1 MKIIMKNIHGGDI
14 YNNKVNMDF
23 SVNINPLGI
32 PDAVKKAINDA
43 IEMCDRYPDISCT
56 GLKAAVTEALAQNC
70 NETAQ
75 ENIVFGNGASELFMA
90 TVHALKPKKAVIP
103 VPSFYGYEYALSAV
117 CCEKKYCY
125 TDLENG
131 ADASRIISGLNEDID
146 IIFLAN
152 PNNPTGQ
159 LMDLKEV
166 TAILEYCHSKNIY
179 VVMDECFIDFCEAAE
194 SVVKLTEQYDNLIVI
209 RAFTKIYAIPGVRL
223 GYMVCGN
230 AGLREKIQEN
240 LPEWN
245 VSVIAQAA
253 GIACIK
259 ERDYIWQTKKYVASQ
274 RKLLT
279 EGLRKYG
286 FKVYESSA
294 DFILFYSKMRLYE
307 PLLEKGILIR
317 DCSNYEGL
325 SDDYYR
331 IAVKTEAENKELLKV
346 IGECIEKY

>member
-1 MKIIMKNIHGGDI
+1 MKVIMKNIHGGDI

-23 SVNINPLGI
+23 SVNINPLGV
-32 PDAVKKAINDA
+32 PDAVKKAISDA
-43 IEMCDRYPDISCT
+43 IEKCDRYPDISCSV
-56 GLKAAVTEALAQNC
+56 LKTAVAETLTEND
-70 NETAQ
+70 NEIEQ

-90 TVHALKPKKAVIP
+90 IVHAIKPRKAVIP
-103 VPSFYGYEYALSAV
+103 VPSFYGYEYALDAV
-117 CCEKKYCY
+117 CCEKNYCY

-131 ADASRIISGLNEDID
+131 ADVSHIISELNDDTD

-166 TAILEYCHSKNIY
+166 KAILEHCHCKNIY

-230 AGLREKIQEN
+230 VALREKIQKN

-253 GIACIK
+253 GIACTK
-259 ERDYIWQTKKYVASQ
+259 ERDYIQQTKKYVAEQ

-279 EGLRKYG
+279 EGLIKYG

-294 DFILFYSKMRLYE
+294 DFMLFYSKVQLYK

-325 SDDYYR
+325 SDGYYR
-331 IAVKTEAENKELLKV
+331 IAVKTEAENRELLKA